1 MEQYPLIMDGAE
13 IGSVSVHS
21 DGGWTYFDAQCAEVQ
36 GIVRVSVYGGGREGY
51 LGILAPENGRFA
63 LHRRLSRAALR
74 DFPVQ
79 IEFAG
84 TSGLPA
90 AAVEIATEPEA
101 ALPEA
106 APGMTPEPEGD
117 GKPEMLQ
124 ESGTK
129 EKTETA
135 PEPQPETADRQNGTP
150 PELEDV
156 YWYASP
162 DGALVCFDGEHN
174 LIALPAGDARIP
186 DGPGGWPKTIEGK
199 NYVVYRTKD
208 GRLIR

>member
-1 MEQYPLIMDGAE
+1 MKKLR
-13 IGSVSVHS
+13 
-21 DGGWTYFDAQCAEVQ
+21 Q
-36 GIVRVSVYGGGREGY
+36 GLLLLVAMFLLAGCGMSASPAGPDPEPTA
-51 LGILAPENGRFA
+51 APE
-63 LHRRLSRAALR
+63 
-74 DFPVQ
+74 PV
-79 IEFAG
+79 E
-84 TSGLPA
+84 
-90 AAVEIATEPEA
+90 
-101 ALPEA
+101 
-106 APGMTPEPEGD
+106 TPEPEGD

-124 ESGTK
+124 ESGTN

-135 PEPQPETADRQNGTP
+135 PEPQPETADRQNETP